1 MEENAINCENQKISS
16 EPFPKPAAV
25 PLADV
30 NDINQRKSRTR
41 ASNGA
46 ETNCLHPKVAGKAA
60 HLIENPQPLSDLK
73 APSCPSLSFPHPLP
87 QITKTVSGFAKGL
100 RTYPIPPRC
109 PKACS
114 VPGPMWGA
122 AVKRNR
128 IKTCLTSLPGEEP
141 FLQVIQPL
149 LVHLQGL
156 GAHYN
161 PCSWG
166 RAHQS

>member
-1 MEENAINCENQKISS
+1 MEPRQTPCT
-16 EPFPKPAAV
+16 
-25 PLADV
+25 
-30 NDINQRKSRTR
+30 QRWQGKQPTSLKTP
-41 ASNGA
+41 SHYLSPA
-46 ETNCLHPKVAGKAA
+46 ET
-60 HLIENPQPLSDLK
+60 DLK

-100 RTYPIPPRC
+100 RTYPIPPRR

-128 IKTCLTSLPGEEP
+128 IKTCLTSLAGEEP
-141 FLQVIQPL
+141 FLQVTQPL

-161 PCSWG
+161 PCSWS